1 METVIMN
8 MRWAGYLLFAL
19 GLINW
24 RYQNSFEKGAP
35 IWIIGLA
42 LIAATYIPAVSRL
55 ITTKLGIALTAIVVV
70 SMVAVAFFA

>member
-1 METVIMN
+1 METVTMN

-35 IWIIGLA
+35 IWILGLA
-42 LIAATYIPAVSRL
+42 LIAATYIPAVSRVL
-55 ITTKLGIALTAIVVV
+55 TTKFGITLTAIVVV
-70 SMVAVAFFA
+70 TMVAVAFFA

>member
-70 SMVAVAFFA
+70 TMVAVAFFA